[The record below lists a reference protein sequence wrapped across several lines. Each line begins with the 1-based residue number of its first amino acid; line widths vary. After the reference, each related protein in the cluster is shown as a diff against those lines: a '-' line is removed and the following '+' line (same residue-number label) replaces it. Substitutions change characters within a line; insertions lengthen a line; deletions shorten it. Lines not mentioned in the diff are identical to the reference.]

1 MTILLIRQASPQGAP
16 DVVPAQLAGHAVFC
30 QDCSTLPAL
39 LACLD
44 QARDSRPDCL
54 LIEAAHIDAVQWA
67 EHGPALCAALDALPV
82 PYIEMAANDDDGL
95 DAHLHPQHAPVAR
108 VVCSSGRD
116 DACRLS
122 LAIAERRLLSAAV
135 GV

>member
-16 DVVPAQLAGHAVFC
+16 DLVPAQLAGHAVFC

-39 LACLD
+39 LECLD

-54 LIEAAHIDAVQWA
+54 LIEAAHVDPVQWA

-122 LAIAERRLLSAAV
+122 LAIVERRLLSAAV

>member
-16 DVVPAQLAGHAVFC
+16 NLMPAQLAGHAVVFR
-30 QDCSTLPAL
+30 DCATLPAL

-44 QARDSRPDCL
+44 QARESRPDCV
-54 LIEAAHIDAVQWA
+54 LIEAAHVEPTQWA
-67 EHGPALCAALDALPV
+67 AHGQALCAALDALPM

>member
-16 DVVPAQLAGHAVFC
+16 DLVPAQLAGHPVVF
-30 QDCSTLPAL
+30 QDCATLPAL

-44 QARDSRPDCL
+44 QARESRPDCV
-54 LIEAAHIDAVQWA
+54 LIEAAHVEPAQWA
-67 EHGPALCAALDALPV
+67 VHGKALCAALEALPV

-95 DAHLHPQHAPVAR
+95 DAHLHPQHAPVAC

-122 LAIAERRLLSAAV
+122 LAIAERRLLAAA
-135 GV
+135 GRA

>member
-16 DVVPAQLAGHAVFC
+16 DLVPTQLAGHAVFC